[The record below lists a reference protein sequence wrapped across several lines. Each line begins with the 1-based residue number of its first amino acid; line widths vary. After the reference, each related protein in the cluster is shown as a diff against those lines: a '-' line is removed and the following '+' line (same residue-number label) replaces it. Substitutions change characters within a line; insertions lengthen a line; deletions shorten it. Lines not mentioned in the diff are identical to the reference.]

1 MLIVGLTGGIAS
13 GKTTATDFFSRQGV
27 PVIDADVIVHE
38 LLSSDETTYNEI
50 AALFGPDI
58 LQTDKTIDRK
68 KVRSIIFSDKQK
80 RLELEAIIHPKVREK
95 IKKEITLLQSGPNPA
110 YCIVC
115 IPLLIETHQQNL
127 LQRILLIDV
136 PEEIQI
142 QRLRMRD
149 KLSSDEIKDIL
160 LAQASREKRLEAA
173 DDVIENNTN
182 IEQFEK
188 QLLNIHNI
196 YTALAEKK

>member
-13 GKTTATDFFSRQGV
+13 GKTTATDFFCRQGV
-27 PVIDADVIVHE
+27 PVLDADVIVHD
-38 LLSSDETTYNEI
+38 LLSADETTYNEI
-50 AALFGPDI
+50 VALFGPDI
-58 LQTDKTIDRK
+58 VQTGNTIDRK
-68 KVRSIIFSDKQK
+68 KIRSIIFSDKQK
-80 RLELEAIIHPKVREK
+80 RLKLEAIIHPKVREQ

-115 IPLLIETHQQNL
+115 IPLLIETRQQDL

-136 PEEIQI
+136 PQETQI
-142 QRLRMRD
+142 QRLRKRD
-149 KLSSDEIKDIL
+149 KLSTDEIKNIL
-160 LAQASREKRLEAA
+160 LAQASREERLEAA

-196 YTALAEKK
+196 YTALAEK

>member
-27 PVIDADVIVHE
+27 PVLDADVIVHD
-38 LLSSDETTYNEI
+38 LLSADETTYNEI
-50 AALFGPDI
+50 TALFGSDI
-58 LQTDKTIDRK
+58 VQTDNTIDRK
-68 KVRSIIFSDKQK
+68 KIRSIIFSDKQK
-80 RLELEAIIHPKVREK
+80 RLKLEAIIHPKVREQ

-115 IPLLIETHQQNL
+115 IPLLIETRQQDL

-136 PEEIQI
+136 PQETQI
-142 QRLRMRD
+142 QRLRKRD
-149 KLSSDEIKDIL
+149 KLSTDEIKNIL
-160 LAQASREKRLEAA
+160 LAQASREERLEAA

-196 YTALAEKK
+196 YTALAEK